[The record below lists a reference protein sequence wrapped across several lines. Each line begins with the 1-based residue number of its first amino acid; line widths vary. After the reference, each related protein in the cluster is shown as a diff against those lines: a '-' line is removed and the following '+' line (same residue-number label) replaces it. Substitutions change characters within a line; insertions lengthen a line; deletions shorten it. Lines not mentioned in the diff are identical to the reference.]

1 MIPIHRDNGAI
12 IAFGGR
18 AMDAWQQP
26 KYLNS
31 PETPIYTKGRTLYG
45 LHVSKALIRQVG
57 FAVLVEGYFDF
68 GQVFQVGYPAV
79 ASSGTAL
86 TPEQAR
92 QLLRF
97 TKKVVLSFD
106 PDTAGQ
112 GAAAKS
118 SEMLVAEGFEVN
130 VALLPKGDDPDTF
143 VRKHGR
149 AGYGERLRQSQPYL
163 EYLLDRAAAGH
174 NLNTDEGRVKF
185 LGDMMPV
192 ASRIPD
198 AAMRDRFADRLAHK
212 AQVTDE
218 VIRAEIRKAA
228 VHRQISVP
236 RQAKPTLGTVIQA
249 EKGLIW
255 LLVHRPDS
263 ALDVLAQLEPADV
276 EALTSRSVLDL
287 ALELKENSGF
297 SPATFFQRLT
307 QSEAELV
314 TRIAAEPEDATWA
327 VEFCVRQLRRNRLER
342 ERTALRQEI
351 ERVQRSGGTDVNAL
365 LTRIG
370 ELGRMIQALAIA
382 EE

>member
-1 MIPIHRDNGAI
+1 
-12 IAFGGR
+12 
-18 AMDAWQQP
+18 
-26 KYLNS
+26 
-31 PETPIYTKGRTLYG
+31 
-45 LHVSKALIRQVG
+45 
-57 FAVLVEGYFDF
+57 
-68 GQVFQVGYPAV
+68 
-79 ASSGTAL
+79 
-86 TPEQAR
+86 
-92 QLLRF
+92 
-97 TKKVVLSFD
+97 
-106 PDTAGQ
+106 
-112 GAAAKS
+112 
-118 SEMLVAEGFEVN
+118 
-130 VALLPKGDDPDTF
+130 
-143 VRKHGR
+143 
-149 AGYGERLRQSQPYL
+149 
-163 EYLLDRAAAGH
+163 
-174 NLNTDEGRVKF
+174 
-185 LGDMMPV
+185 
-192 ASRIPD
+192 
-198 AAMRDRFADRLAHK
+198 MRDRFADRLAHK

-228 VHRQISVP
+228 VNRQSSVP

-365 LTRIG
+365 LPRIG